1 MRLNLI
7 GVVLSASMAAA
18 AGCGR
23 GPIVATERV
32 SAEIVPDEP
41 APAAGRPEPESGPVL
56 REPWASQPPENWPQI
71 VLTNDATFRR
81 STPLL
86 GASAFLVR
94 DAKGRVLAVT
104 ARHLLGPAGGVKP
117 AVSVRAL
124 GDELDSW
131 KMHPRTVDRPSA
143 SLDQPLTAR
152 FDMVCLTVKPQEEEL
167 PGFPLRPRAR
177 PVEAGDKIYLLGCP
191 YREGGCKQNV
201 YPGRVTRRER
211 GPLFR
216 FALETPIEVR
226 GFSGAPLID
235 ENGQAAGVL
244 TAGLGSV
251 ADDGKSAEAGAEDI
265 VYLFRKG
272 DGDKAVTVTERAAEH
287 VRRLIRQNN
296 APRGTALRLGVKDG
310 GHSLELDPAPTAR
323 DWQRESLGVRIVV
336 DRDSL
341 DRLRGAVVDYV
352 PESKGFT
359 VLAPDPYDR
368 E

>member
-1 MRLNLI
+1 MRRYLI
-7 GVVLSASMAAA
+7 GVVLTAGMAAA

-23 GPIVATERV
+23 GPVVATERV

-41 APAAGRPEPESGPVL
+41 APAAGRPEAEAGPVL

-81 STPLL
+81 STPLI

-94 DAKGRVLAVT
+94 DAKGRVLGVT
-104 ARHLLGPAGGVKP
+104 ARHLLGRAGGVKP

-124 GDELDSW
+124 DDELDSW
-131 KMHPRTVDRPSA
+131 KLHPRAQDRPSVL
-143 SLDQPLTAR
+143 LDRPLAAR
-152 FDMVCLTVKPQEEEL
+152 FDMVCLTLKPQEEEL
-167 PGFPLRPRAR
+167 PGFPLRPRTR

-191 YREGGCKQNV
+191 YREGGCRQNV

-216 FALETPIEVR
+216 FTLETPIEVR
-226 GFSGAPLID
+226 GFSGAPVID

-244 TAGLGSV
+244 TAGGGAV
-251 ADDGKSAEAGAEDI
+251 ADDGKSAEAGAQDI
-265 VYLFRKG
+265 TALFRKA
-272 DGDKAVTVTERAAEH
+272 DGGEGITVTERAAEH

-296 APRGTALRLGVKDG
+296 APPGTTLRLGVKDG
-310 GHSLELDPAPTAR
+310 GHTLELDAAPTER
-323 DWQRESLGVRIVV
+323 DWQGESQGIKLAVGRER
-336 DRDSL
+336 L
-341 DRLRGAVVDYV
+341 DRFRGAVVDYV
-352 PESKGFT
+352 PESKGFA